1 MFEMSILDWF
11 DQDKLDAAQLKR
23 DAKRRQDEESIRKMK
38 GLEPTYGPAS
48 GAGNGG
54 ATKIALLNMLS
65 TSDLDQVL
73 ADCAPALTQKI
84 YKMAA
89 QADFLQDQCKELKD
103 YDELKGRYAELQ
115 QHYAELQ
122 ERYTELQKSYKELV
136 ETLAASIG
144 KQNSTEK

>member
-1 MFEMSILDWF
+1 
-11 DQDKLDAAQLKR
+11 
-23 DAKRRQDEESIRKMK
+23 
-38 GLEPTYGPAS
+38 
-48 GAGNGG
+48 
-54 ATKIALLNMLS
+54 MLS

-122 ERYTELQKSYKELV
+122 DEYKKLV
-136 ETLAASIG
+136 ETLAASAG
-144 KQNSTEK
+144 KQDARQ

>member
-1 MFEMSILDWF
+1 MFDMSILDWF
-11 DQDKLDAAQLKR
+11 DQDKLDAAQFKR
-23 DAKRRQDEESIRKMK
+23 EEKERQDAETIRRLR
-38 GLEPTYGPAS
+38 GLEPTYGPES
-48 GAGNGG
+48 GSGNGG

-122 ERYTELQKSYKELV
+122 DEYKKLV
-136 ETLAASIG
+136 ETLAASAG
-144 KQNSTEK
+144 KQDGRQ

>member
-1 MFEMSILDWF
+1 MSILDWF

-23 DAKRRQDEESIRKMK
+23 DAKRREDEEFIRKMR
-38 GLEPTYGPAS
+38 GEEPTYGPTPGS
-48 GAGNGG
+48 GNGG

-122 ERYTELQKSYKELV
+122 DEYKKLV
-136 ETLAASIG
+136 ETLAISAG
-144 KQNSTEK
+144 KQDGRQ

>member
-1 MFEMSILDWF
+1 MFDMSILDWF
-11 DQDKLDAAQLKR
+11 DQDKLDAAYMKDLEEKQKHEEFM
-23 DAKRRQDEESIRKMK
+23 RQKK
-38 GLEPTYGPAS
+38 GLEPTYGPTPGS
-48 GAGNGG
+48 GNGG

-122 ERYTELQKSYKELV
+122 DEYKKLV
-136 ETLAASIG
+136 ETLAASAG
-144 KQNSTEK
+144 KQDGRQ

>member
-23 DAKRRQDEESIRKMK
+23 DAKRREDEEFIRKMR
-38 GLEPTYGPAS
+38 GEEPTYGPTPGS
-48 GAGNGG
+48 GNGG

-122 ERYTELQKSYKELV
+122 DEYKKLV
-136 ETLAASIG
+136 ETLAISAG
-144 KQNSTEK
+144 KQDGRQ

>member
-1 MFEMSILDWF
+1 MSILDWF

-23 DAKRRQDEESIRKMK
+23 DAKRRQAEEAERRIK
-38 GLEPTYGPAS
+38 GLEPTYGPKQS
-48 GAGNGG
+48 SGNGG
-54 ATKIALLNMLS
+54 ATQIALLNMLS

-122 ERYTELQKSYKELV
+122 DEYKKLV
-136 ETLAASIG
+136 ETLAASAG
-144 KQNSTEK
+144 KQDSRQ

>member
-1 MFEMSILDWF
+1 MSILDWF
-11 DQDKLDAAQLKR
+11 DQDKLDAAQFKR
-23 DAKRRQDEESIRKMK
+23 DAKRRQAEEAERRIK
-38 GLEPTYGPAS
+38 GLEPTYGPTPGS
-48 GAGNGG
+48 GNGG

-122 ERYTELQKSYKELV
+122 DEYKKLV
-136 ETLAASIG
+136 ETLAASAG
-144 KQNSTEK
+144 KQDARQ

>member
-1 MFEMSILDWF
+1 MFDMSILDWF
-11 DQDKLDAAQLKR
+11 DQDKLDAAYMKDLEKR
-23 DAKRRQDEESIRKMK
+23 QRDEETIRKMK
-38 GLEPTYGPAS
+38 GLEPTYGPEPGS
-48 GAGNGG
+48 GNGG

-122 ERYTELQKSYKELV
+122 DEYKKLV
-136 ETLAASIG
+136 ETLAASAG
-144 KQNSTEK
+144 KQDGRQ

>member
-1 MFEMSILDWF
+1 MSILDWF
-11 DQDKLDAAQLKR
+11 DQDKLDAAYLKEREKERR
-23 DAKRRQDEESIRKMK
+23 DAETIRKLR
-38 GLEPTYGPAS
+38 GLEPTYGPEPGS
-48 GAGNGG
+48 GNGG

-122 ERYTELQKSYKELV
+122 DEYKKLV
-136 ETLAASIG
+136 ETLAASAV
-144 KQNSTEK
+144 KQDGRQ